1 MEKAPKEVNILD
13 YKKIY
18 TSEAIALLVMIMIN
32 QVILGTPQN
41 IIVNSASG
49 AWLNVIMCSIIALLL
64 ALLITKLFKKFSGM
78 DILDISEFVG
88 GTTLKIIVSIVFF
101 LLFFLTSILCLRYI
115 AETLILIYFKNTN
128 ILFLLLLFIIG
139 IVTANRKNFV
149 RYS

>member
-1 MEKAPKEVNILD
+1 MD

-49 AWLNVIMCSIIALLL
+49 AWLNVIIGSIIALLL

-101 LLFFLTSILCLRYI
+101 LLFFLTSIICLRYI
-115 AETLILIYFKNTN
+115 VETLILIYFKNTN

-139 IVTANRKNFV
+139 IVTANRQNFV